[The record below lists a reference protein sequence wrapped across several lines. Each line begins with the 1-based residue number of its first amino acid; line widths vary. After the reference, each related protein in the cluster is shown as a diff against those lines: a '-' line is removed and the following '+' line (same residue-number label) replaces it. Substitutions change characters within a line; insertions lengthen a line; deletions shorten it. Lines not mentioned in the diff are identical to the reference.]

1 MFKRRYTT
9 IARGYMK
16 VVPLFRTIIWNF
28 LFWVIMIFSQL
39 FMPILFLLTKMGK
52 IDTRSRFV
60 SALAHWWTDVL
71 IRLSGSKLEIIGEE
85 NIPDDHSYCII
96 SNHQGFF
103 DIPVIIRTI
112 PWTVG
117 FIAKKELAKVPLLS
131 MWMKVIGVVFLD
143 RSDRRA
149 AIKVM
154 QTASEKIKCGH
165 PMVIFPEGTR
175 SKGGPV
181 APFKQASLKL
191 ATLARTKIIPI
202 TVNNTYEII
211 EGKEKGINP
220 ANITVHVHPVIDIET
235 LSDEEV
241 SNLSETLRNIIIAPL
256 ESMNK

>member
-1 MFKRRYTT
+1 
-9 IARGYMK
+9 MK
-16 VVPLFRTIIWNF
+16 VVTFFRTIIWNF

-39 FMPILFLLTKMGK
+39 FMPIIFILTKMGK

-60 SALAHWWTDVL
+60 TALAHWWTDVL
-71 IRLSGSKLEIIGEE
+71 IKLSGSTLEITGEE

-103 DIPVIIRTI
+103 DIPVIVRTI

-117 FIAKKELAKVPLLS
+117 FVAKKELAKVPLLS
-131 MWMKVIGVVFLD
+131 MWMKAIGVVFLD
-143 RSDRRA
+143 RTNRRS

-154 QTASEKIKCGH
+154 QTASEKVKQGH

-175 SKGGPV
+175 SQGGPV

-191 ATLARTKIIPI
+191 ATIAKTKIIPI
-202 TVNNTYEII
+202 TVNNTYQII

-220 ANITVHVHPVIDIET
+220 AKITVHVHPVIDIEK
-235 LSDEEV
+235 
-241 SNLSETLRNIIIAPL
+241 LSEDEVLNLADTLREIIIAPL